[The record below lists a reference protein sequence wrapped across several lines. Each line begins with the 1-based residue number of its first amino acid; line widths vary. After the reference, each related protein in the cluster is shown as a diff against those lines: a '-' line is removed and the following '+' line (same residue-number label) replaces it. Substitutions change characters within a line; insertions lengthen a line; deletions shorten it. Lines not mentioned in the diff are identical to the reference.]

1 MTVFS
6 ITCGLYVVIDL
17 FCMVEALLWAPRVAL
32 VRALVRATGGLYAM
46 SGGDGKGEEERG
58 YTREGEGGEGDGVE
72 G

>member
-6 ITCGLYVVIDL
+6 ITCVLYVVIDL
-17 FCMVEALLWAPRVAL
+17 FCMVEALLRASRVAL
-32 VRALVRATGGLYAM
+32 VRALVRATFGYFAM

-58 YTREGEGGEGDGVE
+58 YTSEGKGGEGDGVE